1 MVAGVLVFTAN
12 LEMYM
17 LLRIVQGMCAGIYS
31 ALVPLIIKELAPF
44 ELSGVFGV
52 FPQLFITVGIFV
64 SCFLSFVLSQ
74 IYDDPTGSSYWRF
87 IFAFSLVTLVIQ
99 TFALKFIFPFETP
112 KYLIENND
120 ESKARQ
126 LISYI
131 YRPEFV
137 DEVFK

>member
-1 MVAGVLVFTAN
+1 VAMVAGVLVFTAN

-120 ESKARQ
+120 
-126 LISYI
+126 
-131 YRPEFV
+131 
-137 DEVFK
+137 